1 MCVPVTCLRPIAE
14 QGKSNFFGV
23 FLLVQIVDLLHASP
37 FIINRFRSVASTKQ
51 NVPSKIVRGST
62 TSDSST
68 KSHVFS
74 IYNKTGKQVP
84 PFSPQSQNVAAAR
97 ATVQQ
102 QSYPA
107 ASLSPAPLP
116 PHHEPPVRYSP
127 PRARASPPQ
136 TMTMHSP
143 DVSNTKSGRQSL
155 ARTSSSK
162 PSQITRAPV
171 PPPPRERRG
180 SALQHPSA
188 SLAQPHHIIV
198 KRSSSGS
205 GSRRSSKS
213 NDPPGVGSQALTM
226 HQPTSATSQ
235 TIVRVDSV
243 SRSSSQKSKSSRGS
257 KGVTAKEGNSQK
269 LDLHIKAMQVVKE
282 EDPDLK
288 SETLSA
294 PDSEHYSETADH
306 YDKSLK
312 AVCRRVEM
320 MRLMNFFA
328 ATHYRSRHF
337 WFWFVPISS
346 CISLAG
352 ILSLASAVDMPHI
365 TTMILSLCTCFF
377 ALVAFVLNF
386 LQSRFGWSSLSE
398 SHKSA
403 SRELEKVGKK
413 LEELGEY
420 EGHLDSRSV
429 SSRSRANAVRDVYRI
444 DVYLTAMQKCT
455 PDIPMPIDEAF
466 RQLVKRMDYFGKK
479 YPNAIKAR
487 LQDYDDDTF
496 DRHDPIPLEMSLD
509 AFDLL
514 CNNIR
519 KYSGFPLFLPDPQNM
534 VGMTTTAFFAKQNG
548 GSPHRRNRRSSSV
561 SYDSRSTYSGR
572 GSGDDSRSSYSQRSS
587 VDSRRSSESYS
598 RGSRT
603 TDDMYTEDSYTRSSR
618 IV

>member
-1 MCVPVTCLRPIAE
+1 M
-14 QGKSNFFGV
+14 
-23 FLLVQIVDLLHASP
+23 
-37 FIINRFRSVASTKQ
+37 
-51 NVPSKIVRGST
+51 PS
-62 TSDSST
+62 
-68 KSHVFS
+68 
-74 IYNKTGKQVP
+74 
-84 PFSPQSQNVAAAR
+84 FSPQPQNVAAAR

-107 ASLSPAPLP
+107 ASFSPSPLP
-116 PHHEPPVRYSP
+116 PPAPPARYSP
-127 PRARASPPQ
+127 PRAPVSPPQ
-136 TMTMHSP
+136 AVNSP
-143 DVSNTKSGRQSL
+143 DVSPQLTASTKNGRQSI
-155 ARTSSSK
+155 ARSSSSK

-180 SALQHPSA
+180 NTQQPNGN
-188 SLAQPHHIIV
+188 LAQPHHIIV

-226 HQPTSATSQ
+226 HPPLSATSQ
-235 TIVRVDSV
+235 TMVRVDSV
-243 SRSSSQKSKSSRGS
+243 SRSSGQKSKSSKGS
-257 KGVTAKEGNSQK
+257 KGGTVRDDKPQQ
-269 LDLHIKAMQVVKE
+269 LDLHIKAMQVIKE
-282 EDPDLK
+282 EEPDLK
-288 SETLSA
+288 SESLSVPA
-294 PDSEHYSETADH
+294 SEHYSDTADH

-312 AVCRRVEM
+312 AACRRVEM

-337 WFWFVPISS
+337 WFWFIPISS

-352 ILSLASAVDMPHI
+352 ILSLASAVNMPHR
-365 TTMILSLCTCFF
+365 TTMILSLCTGFF
-377 ALVAFVLNF
+377 ALLSFVLNF

-413 LEELGEY
+413 LEELQEY
-420 EGHLDSRSV
+420 EGHLGSRSV

-455 PDIPMPIDEAF
+455 PDIPVPIDEAF

-496 DRHDPIPLEMSLD
+496 DRNDPIPLEMSLD

-519 KYSGFPLFLPDPQNM
+519 KYSGFPLFLPEPQNM
-534 VGMTTTAFFAKQNG
+534 VGTTTTAFFAKQNRS
-548 GSPHRRNRRSSSV
+548 SPKRNRRSSSV
-561 SYDSRSTYSGR
+561 SYDSRSSYSR
-572 GSGDDSRSSYSQRSS
+572 RSSG
-587 VDSRRSSESYS
+587 DSRRSSDSYS
-598 RGSRT
+598 RSSLGSRSYDSRTGT
-603 TDDMYTEDSYTRSSR
+603 TDDMYTEDMYTRSSH